1 MTLNACAACGGM
13 LLHQTWHVK
22 EMMRG
27 TREVFEYAAC
37 EHCGSLQLLDEPAD
51 MSAYYS
57 QGYYSTNLS
66 VEALFRPAWKARLKQ
81 YRDAYWI
88 TGKGWLGKH
97 IQQRMPNK
105 AIELANLR
113 HLQLT
118 ASTRILD
125 VGCGTGTIP
134 YILYNAGFKQITGL
148 EPFIQE
154 DIVYAN
160 GLTIKKGWLTNYT
173 VEPFDLIM
181 FNHSFEHLS
190 SPHAYL
196 DAAYN
201 LLKPNGQLLIRIPT
215 VSSYAF
221 QQYQENWVQLDAPR
235 HAMLYSRKGI
245 ELLAKAHHF
254 ELEILIDE
262 GTSFQFIGSEQYQM
276 DIPLHGDKRSWF
288 EGNTKLFTAA
298 QIHQFE
304 EQAKELNKKGY
315 SDSIAITLRKR

>member
-1 MTLNACAACGGM
+1 MQCHACKASINYSNTIHA
-13 LLHQTWHVK
+13 K

-27 TREVFEYAAC
+27 TRAVFDYAVC
-37 EHCGSLQLLDEPAD
+37 ENCGSLQLLDEPAD
-51 MSAYYS
+51 MSAYYC
-57 QGYYSTNLS
+57 QGYYSTNHA
-66 VEALFRPAWKARLKQ
+66 VEGLFQPAWKAWLKQ

-97 IQQRMPNK
+97 IHQRMPNK
-105 AIELANLR
+105 SIELANLR
-113 HLQLT
+113 HLELT
-118 ASTRILD
+118 SSTRILD

-134 YILYNAGFKQITGL
+134 YVLYNAGFKQITGL

-154 DIVYAN
+154 DIHYAN
-160 GLTIKKGWLTNYT
+160 GLTIKKGWLTNYRE
-173 VEPFDLIM
+173 EPFDLIM

-190 SPHAYL
+190 SPHEYL

-215 VSSYAF
+215 VSSFTF

-245 ELLAKAHHF
+245 ELLAKAHQF
-254 ELEILIDE
+254 DLQVMIDE

-288 EGNTKLFTAA
+288 EGNTELFTPV
-298 QIHQFE
+298 QIRQFE
-304 EQAKELNKKGY
+304 EQANELNRTGN
-315 SDSIAITLRKR
+315 SDSIAVTLQKR